1 MKDPKD
7 IIKDIVI
14 FSRLSDNDI
23 KIISNILREVRFKE
37 GETIIEEDEEG
48 NTMYIILEG
57 EVEISK
63 TLSLGNQDKM
73 DKILTRL
80 TPENHEVIGEMALIA
95 REKRS
100 ASVTALSDCVLYEIK
115 RDDLNRI
122 IEENPCLGIKIL
134 YGLCELLS
142 KRLKKAGDDIIK
154 LSTAL
159 AIALSG

>member
-7 IIKDIVI
+7 IIKDTVI
-14 FSRLSDNDI
+14 FSRLSDKDI
-23 KIISNILREVRFKE
+23 EIIWNILREVRFKE
-37 GETIIEEDEEG
+37 GETIIKENQEG
-48 NTMYIILEG
+48 DTMYIIAEG

-63 TLSLGNQDKM
+63 ILSLGNQDKM

-80 TPENHEVIGEMALIA
+80 TPESHEVMGEMALIA

-100 ASVTALSDCVLYEIK
+100 ASVTAITDCVLYEIK

-122 IEENPCLGIKIL
+122 IEENPVLGVKIL

-142 KRLKKAGDDIIK
+142 KRLKRAGDDIIK

>member
-7 IIKDIVI
+7 IIKDTVI
-14 FSRLSDNDI
+14 FNRLSDKDI
-23 KIISNILREVRFKE
+23 EIIWNILREVRFKE
-37 GETIIEEDEEG
+37 GETIIKENQEG
-48 NTMYIILEG
+48 DTMYIIAEG

-63 TLSLGNQDKM
+63 ILSLGNQDKM

-80 TPENHEVIGEMALIA
+80 TPESHEVMGEMALIA

-100 ASVTALSDCVLYEIK
+100 ASVTAITDCVLYEIK

-122 IEENPCLGIKIL
+122 IEENPVLGVKIL

-142 KRLKKAGDDIIK
+142 KRLKRAGDDIIK

>member
-1 MKDPKD
+1 
-7 IIKDIVI
+7 
-14 FSRLSDNDI
+14 
-23 KIISNILREVRFKE
+23 
-37 GETIIEEDEEG
+37 
-48 NTMYIILEG
+48 MYIIAEG

-80 TPENHEVIGEMALIA
+80 TPESHEVMGEMALIA

-100 ASVTALSDCVLYEIK
+100 ASVTALTDCVLYEIK

-122 IEENPCLGIKIL
+122 IEENPLLGVKIL

-142 KRLKKAGDDIIK
+142 KRLKRAGDDIIK

-159 AIALSG
+159 AIALNG

>member
-80 TPENHEVIGEMALIA
+80 TPESHEVIGEMALIA

-142 KRLKKAGDDIIK
+142 KRLKRAGDDIIK

>member
-142 KRLKKAGDDIIK
+142 KRLKRAGDDIIK

>member
-80 TPENHEVIGEMALIA
+80 TPESHEVIGEMALIA